1 MIAMISQNKPSMA
14 IGVGSLLRMRIVV
27 VDPSRTVLKIVT
39 RLLEAG
45 NHEVRPFTDGP
56 EALAHI
62 KADLEV
68 DALITS
74 AELPS
79 MSGMDLCHATRKLPA
94 SRRPVYV
101 VLMSSNFDQSK
112 LIEALDNGADDFIGK
127 PPATEELYARLRAA
141 ARLASMQR
149 ELVRMA
155 TTDYLSGALNRRA
168 FFERGYEMAT
178 EAAAGKKL
186 SAIIFDLDH
195 FKRVNDTYG
204 HDIGDEVIRF
214 VSRAALAE
222 TDTLGRLGG
231 EEFAILL
238 RDCDLNRAA
247 ALAEK
252 LRGRFSSL
260 QINAAGN
267 PVTFTCSFGV
277 SEWEPGDSLDMML
290 KRADIALYKAKTTGR
305 NRVVKCD
312 SSIAVEEES
321 HSTGIVRFATR

>member
-1 MIAMISQNKPSMA
+1 
-14 IGVGSLLRMRIVV
+14 MRIVV

-45 NHEVRPFTDGP
+45 HHEVCPFTDGP

-62 KADLEV
+62 RADFDV

-79 MSGMDLCHATRKLPA
+79 MSGMDLCHETRKLPA
-94 SRRPVYV
+94 SRRPVYI
-101 VLMSSNFDQSK
+101 VLMSSNFDQNK
-112 LIEALDNGADDFIGK
+112 LIEALNNGADDFIGK

-141 ARLASMQR
+141 ERLAEMQKK
-149 ELVRMA
+149 LVQMA

-168 FFERGYEMAT
+168 FFERAY
-178 EAAAGKKL
+178 EAASAAMTGGKL
-186 SAIIFDLDH
+186 SAVIFDIDH

-204 HDIGDEVIRF
+204 HDIGDEVIRV

-222 TDTLGRLGG
+222 VDTLGRLGG
-231 EEFAILL
+231 EEFAFLL
-238 RDCDLNRAA
+238 RGKGLPEAMA
-247 ALAEK
+247 FAER
-252 LRGRFSSL
+252 LREIFARL

-277 SEWEPGDSLDMML
+277 SEWEAGDSLDGLL
-290 KRADIALYKAKTTGR
+290 KRADIALYRAKTSGR
-305 NRVVKCD
+305 NRVMKSETLWND
-312 SSIAVEEES
+312 EEEPRS
-321 HSTGIVRFATR
+321 SGIIRFAIR

>member
-1 MIAMISQNKPSMA
+1 
-14 IGVGSLLRMRIVV
+14 MRIVV

-45 NHEVRPFTDGP
+45 QHEVRPFTDGP

-62 KADLEV
+62 RADFDV
-68 DALITS
+68 DAVITS

-79 MSGMDLCHATRKLPA
+79 MTGMDLCLETRKLPA

-112 LIEALDNGADDFIGK
+112 LIEALNNGADDFIGK

-141 ARLASMQR
+141 ERLAEMQR
-149 ELVRMA
+149 RLVKMA

-168 FFERGYEMAT
+168 FFERAY
-178 EAAAGKKL
+178 EAAASAMTGEKL
-186 SAIIFDLDH
+186 SAVIFDIDH

-204 HDIGDEVIRF
+204 HDIGDEVIR
-214 VSRAALAE
+214 VVARATVAE
-222 TDTLGRLGG
+222 VDTLGRLGG
-231 EEFAILL
+231 EEFGFLL
-238 RDCDLNRAA
+238 RGKGIDEAVA
-247 ALAEK
+247 TAEK
-252 LRGRFSSL
+252 LRETFSRL

-267 PVTFTCSFGV
+267 PVMFTCSFGV
-277 SEWEPGDSLDMML
+277 SEWETGDSLDGLL

-305 NRVVKCD
+305 NRVVKNQT
-312 SSIAVEEES
+312 VWGEEEEPR
-321 HSTGIVRFATR
+321 STGIIRFATR

>member
-1 MIAMISQNKPSMA
+1 
-14 IGVGSLLRMRIVV
+14 MRIVV

-62 KADLEV
+62 KGDLEV

-94 SRRPVYV
+94 CRPPVYV
-101 VLMSSNFDQSK
+101 VLMSSNFDQHK
-112 LIEALDNGADDFIGK
+112 MIEALDNGADDFIGK

-141 ARLASMQR
+141 ERLASMQR

-168 FFERGYEMAT
+168 FFERGYETAA
-178 EAAAGKKL
+178 EAASGRKL
-186 SAIIFDLDH
+186 SAIIFDLDY

-204 HDIGDEVIRF
+204 HDIGDEVIRY
-214 VSRAALAE
+214 VARTALAE
-222 TDTLGRLGG
+222 AVTLGRLGG

-238 RDCDLNRAA
+238 PDYGLEEAVA
-247 ALAEK
+247 FAET
-252 LRGRFSSL
+252 LCVRFSSL

-267 PVTFTCSFGV
+267 PVRFTCSFGV
-277 SEWEPGDSLDMML
+277 SAWEAGDSLDMLL

-312 SSIAVEEES
+312 GLIAAHEEN

>member
-1 MIAMISQNKPSMA
+1 
-14 IGVGSLLRMRIVV
+14 MRIVV
-27 VDPSRTVLKIVT
+27 VDPSRTVLKIVA

-45 NHEVRPFTDGP
+45 NHEVCPFADGP

-62 KADLEV
+62 KADLDV

-74 AELPS
+74 VELPS
-79 MSGMDLCHATRKLPA
+79 MTGMDLCLATRKLPA

-101 VLMSSNFDQSK
+101 VLMSSNFDQKK

-168 FFERGYEMAT
+168 FFERGYEAAAR
-178 EAAAGKKL
+178 AAAGERL
-186 SAIIFDLDH
+186 SAVIFDLDH

-222 TDTLGRLGG
+222 TGTLGRLGG

-238 RDCDLNRAA
+238 NGRGLGEAA
-247 ALAEK
+247 KLAEK
-252 LRGRFSSL
+252 LRESFSCL

-277 SEWEPGDSLDMML
+277 SEWEPGDSLDTLL
-290 KRADIALYKAKTTGR
+290 KRADIALYKAKSTGR

-312 SSIAVEEES
+312 GSIGALDEA

>member
-1 MIAMISQNKPSMA
+1 
-14 IGVGSLLRMRIVV
+14 MRIVV

-45 NHEVRPFTDGP
+45 QHEVRPFTDGP

-79 MSGMDLCHATRKLPA
+79 MTGMDLCHETRKLPA
-94 SRRPVYV
+94 SRRPVYI

-112 LIEALDNGADDFIGK
+112 LIEALNNGADDFIGK

-141 ARLASMQR
+141 ERLAAMQKK
-149 ELVRMA
+149 LVKMA

-168 FFERGYEMAT
+168 FFERAY
-178 EAAAGKKL
+178 EAAAAALAGEKL
-186 SAIIFDLDH
+186 SAVIFDIDH

-204 HDIGDEVIRF
+204 HDIGDEVIRL
-214 VSRAALAE
+214 VARAAMTQ

-231 EEFAILL
+231 EEFAFFL
-238 RDCDLNRAA
+238 RGRGMAEAA

-252 LRGRFSSL
+252 LREQFSSL

-267 PVTFTCSFGV
+267 PVMFTCSFGV
-277 SEWEPGDSLDMML
+277 SEWEPGDSLDGLL
-290 KRADIALYKAKTTGR
+290 KRADIALYKAKTSGR
-305 NRVVKCD
+305 NRVVK
-312 SSIAVEEES
+312 SETPWGAEEEQQS
-321 HSTGIVRFATR
+321 SGIIRFATRA